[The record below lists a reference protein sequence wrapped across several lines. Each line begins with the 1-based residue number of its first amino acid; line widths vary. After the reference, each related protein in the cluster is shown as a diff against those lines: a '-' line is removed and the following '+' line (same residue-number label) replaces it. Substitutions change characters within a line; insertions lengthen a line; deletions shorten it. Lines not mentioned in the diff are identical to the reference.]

1 MQTPGRQVA
10 PQTPM
15 IPMERRMDLAYDRLL
30 QSATEATQNLEK
42 PQTRVLGRVIS
53 QLESM
58 NNTMRSIQD
67 QIREDVRA
75 KRRYYREE
83 ARLLRKDSDNLT
95 DVKSSVLSGL
105 RKS

>member
-1 MQTPGRQVA
+1 MQTPGRQNE

-15 IPMERRMDLAYDRLL
+15 IPVERRMDLAYDRLL
-30 QSATEATQNLEK
+30 AKATEETKNLER
-42 PQTRVLGRVIS
+42 PQVRTLGRIIN

-58 NNTMRSIQD
+58 NLTMRGIRE

-83 ARLLRKDSDNLT
+83 AKLLKKDSDN
-95 DVKSSVLSGL
+95 
-105 RKS
+105 

>member
-30 QSATEATQNLEK
+30 QRATEETQNLER

-67 QIREDVRA
+67 QIRE
-75 KRRYYREE
+75 
-83 ARLLRKDSDNLT
+83 RLDKKLEKLRQ
-95 DVKSSVLSGL
+95 
-105 RKS
+105 